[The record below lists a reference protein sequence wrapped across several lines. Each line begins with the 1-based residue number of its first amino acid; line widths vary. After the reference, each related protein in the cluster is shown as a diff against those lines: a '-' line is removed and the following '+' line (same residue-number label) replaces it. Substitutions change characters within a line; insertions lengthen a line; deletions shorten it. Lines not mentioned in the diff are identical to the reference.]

1 MRIFATVS
9 YAIEFSKKKSTKLK
23 QKGGFVCKHRG
34 NILGHIDQFREHILI
49 LIFNFILNSFT

>member
-34 NILGHIDQFREHILI
+34 NILGHID
-49 LIFNFILNSFT
+49 